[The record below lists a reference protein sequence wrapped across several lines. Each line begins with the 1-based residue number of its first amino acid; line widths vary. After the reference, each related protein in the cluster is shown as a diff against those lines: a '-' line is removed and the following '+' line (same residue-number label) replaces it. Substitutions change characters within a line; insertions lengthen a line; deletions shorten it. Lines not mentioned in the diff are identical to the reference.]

1 MNASCSCRG
10 SLRTAIRR
18 DVDRYMYTVHGEG
31 PVTLGALAHVAVFFP
46 GVYVVVL
53 YRICHHLWTRTRP
66 AGLGKLLSVPVFI
79 VFRICNIIFGIE
91 MNPRSHIGYG
101 LLITH
106 FGGVHIGPV
115 NIGENC
121 NISHSVTLGR
131 SSRVAHTDR
140 TDVESEFRDTPTL
153 GDRVWV
159 GPGAIIAGPVTLGD
173 DAVVA
178 GNSLVTRDIPRRGI
192 AMGVP
197 ATTVSRKGSF
207 GQVSYR
213 GMADDPART
222 ASLHEA
228 PMPASAV
235 KTASLNTDTESLSQ
249 TAEVQ

>member
-1 MNASCSCRG
+1 VYS
-10 SLRTAIRR
+10 
-18 DVDRYMYTVHGEG
+18 VHGDG

-46 GVYVVVL
+46 GIYVVFL
-53 YRICHHLWTRTRP
+53 YRLCHHLWTRTKP
-66 AGLGKLLSVPVFI
+66 AGLGKALSIPVFI

-121 NISHSVTLGR
+121 NISHAVTLGR

-159 GPGAIIAGPVTLGD
+159 GPGAVIAGPVTLGD

-178 GNSLVTRDIPRRGI
+178 ANSLVTRDVPPRGI

-197 ATTVSRKGSF
+197 ATTVSHKGSF
-207 GQVSYR
+207 AQVIYR
-213 GMADDPART
+213 GMAKDPARA
-222 ASLHEA
+222 ASLHALPTESPHGA
-228 PMPASAV
+228 G
-235 KTASLNTDTESLSQ
+235 ASLPAEPLPTGSLSR